1 MCEIDVGLDNL
12 NPNVCVKWT
21 GVPKRIVKKY
31 RFEYYYSRGAD
42 AEILKGGAS
51 QVNSHNDPEKIQNK
65 MKFGTRFCD
74 GLRSY
79 PTKIHQGQFFYHVFK
94 LWTKIAISATQNSN
108 SKCSLLYLPQR
119 GK

>member
-1 MCEIDVGLDNL
+1 MSALSEQECQNELLKNIDL
-12 NPNVCVKWT
+12 N
-21 GVPKRIVKKY
+21 
-31 RFEYYYSRGAD
+31 SRGAD

-79 PTKIHQGQFFYHVFK
+79 LTKIHQGQFFYHVFK
-94 LWTKIAISATQNSN
+94 L
-108 SKCSLLYLPQR
+108 
-119 GK
+119 